1 MAFTDINFQEGDGQD
16 FIVEIPQGT
25 LNSPLDIL
33 VETNGTLCLLETPLV
48 NGGAGDVFIMLD

>member
-1 MAFTDINFQEGDGQD
+1 MALTDVNFQEGDGQN

-33 VETNGTLCLLETPLV
+33 VETNGTLLLLEAPLV
-48 NGGAGDVFIMLD
+48 TGGAGDVFIMLD